1 MNTIQE
7 RMKDMWYVELVG
19 ILGSLLVLAAMTV
32 KSTTTKG
39 NIAMRSIYLI
49 GSLIFVVYGLII
61 PAYSTAALNIA
72 ATIVNA
78 IFIVRMLKDT

>member
-7 RMKDMWYVELVG
+7 WMKDMWYVELVG

-39 NIAMRSIYLI
+39 NIAMRSINLI
-49 GSLIFVVYGLII
+49 GSLIFVVYGLMI

>member
-1 MNTIQE
+1 
-7 RMKDMWYVELVG
+7 MWYVELVG

-39 NIAMRSIYLI
+39 NIAMRSINLI
-49 GSLIFVVYGLII
+49 GSLIFVVYGLMI

>member
-39 NIAMRSIYLI
+39 NIAMRSINLI
-49 GSLIFVVYGLII
+49 GSLIFVVYGLMI